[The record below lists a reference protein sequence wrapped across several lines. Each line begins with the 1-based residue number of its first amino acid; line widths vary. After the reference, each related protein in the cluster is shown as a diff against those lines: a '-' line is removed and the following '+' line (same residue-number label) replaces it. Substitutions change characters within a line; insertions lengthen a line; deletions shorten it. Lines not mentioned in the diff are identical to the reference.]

1 MNPII
6 NPWVIYLITRLDSIK
21 ALCDIVMGITAVITI
36 LSLIAFFMI
45 RDATDEFFQTT
56 YRKIQNDVI
65 FNAERLKNVFGNY
78 ADEFEVLLQDKDDKA
93 KLKELRR
100 IADTCCNILKD
111 VQKDNDKLI
120 ERSDNELKRSRFYK
134 KTAVTAFSIF
144 CIMLVVKTI
153 IPNTEIGYQILAA
166 SYITPDNLDLAKN
179 TSKEAIEWII
189 QSIITAIQN
198 MR

>member
-6 NPWVIYLITRLDSIK
+6 NPWWIYLITRLDSIK
-21 ALCDIVMGITAVITI
+21 NLCDIVMALTGVITI
-36 LSLIAFFMI
+36 LSLIVFFTI
-45 RDATDEFFQTT
+45 RDATDNFFQTT
-56 YRKIQNDVI
+56 YTKIQNDVI
-65 FNAERLKNVFGNY
+65 YNAKRLKNMFGNY

-100 IADTCCNILKD
+100 IADTCCSVLQDI
-111 VQKDNDKLI
+111 QKDNNKLI
-120 ERSDNELKRSRFYK
+120 ERSENELRRGKFYK
-134 KTAVTAFSIF
+134 KIAIVAFSIF
-144 CIMLVVKTI
+144 CTMLVLKTI
-153 IPNTEIGYQILAA
+153 IPNTTVGYQILAA

-189 QSIITAIQN
+189 QTIITSIQN

>member
-21 ALCDIVMGITAVITI
+21 ALCDIVMGITCVITI
-36 LSLIAFFMI
+36 LSLIVFFYI
-45 RDATDEFFQTT
+45 REATDDFFQTT

-65 FNAERLKNVFGNY
+65 YNAKKLKDMFGNY
-78 ADEFEVLLQDKDDKA
+78 ADDFEMLLQDKNDKE
-93 KLKELRR
+93 KLTKLRR

-111 VQKDNDKLI
+111 VQNDNDKLI
-120 ERSDNELKRSRFYK
+120 ERSENELKRSRFYK
-134 KTAVTAFSIF
+134 KTAIIAFSIF

-153 IPNTEIGYQILAA
+153 IPNTEVGYQILAA

-189 QSIITAIQN
+189 QTIITSIQN